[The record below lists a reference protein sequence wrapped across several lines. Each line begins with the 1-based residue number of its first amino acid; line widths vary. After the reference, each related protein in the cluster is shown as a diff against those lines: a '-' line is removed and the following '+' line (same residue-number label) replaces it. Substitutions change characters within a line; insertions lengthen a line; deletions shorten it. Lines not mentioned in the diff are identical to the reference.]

1 MPLQMRAGRS
11 RQPDRNHKS
20 RSRPPAESQDEL
32 EAFLRAAF
40 RFRPEA
46 IAPLAQRI
54 RGRVRA
60 VKIQKPT
67 ELKAPDQRTSLLPP
81 SQNAAA
87 CSHRTADELLAAA
100 RAGDAAAF
108 GELAHGLKRRLLA
121 AAMHITR
128 NQHDAE
134 DIVQTA
140 CLNAFS
146 HIKTFRGECAFSTW
160 LLRITV
166 NEALAC
172 SRELRRAQ
180 LNTEELDDY
189 DEGVF
194 QERPL
199 GDWQA
204 QPESLAARHQL
215 RQVLRAEL
223 EKLPLKY
230 SAVFVMRD
238 VEGFSTA
245 AVAEALNLTLTAV
258 RVRLLRARSKL
269 RERLRAHF
277 AGAGG
282 LPQLRPSSSA
292 RVAL

>member
-1 MPLQMRAGRS
+1 MASARS
-11 RQPDRNHKS
+11 NSNRTKQAAKKQS
-20 RSRPPAESQDEL
+20 EL
-32 EAFLRAAF
+32 PRYSELDLLLRAAF
-40 RFRPEA
+40 RFRPESV
-46 IAPLAQRI
+46 APLAQRI
-54 RGRVRA
+54 RGRVHSARTEKRA
-60 VKIQKPT
+60 ERPAPEGKRKLPT
-67 ELKAPDQRTSLLPP
+67 PRHEAV
-81 SQNAAA
+81 A
-87 CSHRTADELLAAA
+87 CSPSATQDELLAAA
-100 RAGDAAAF
+100 RTGDAAAF
-108 GELAHGLKRRLLA
+108 GELAHRLKRRLLA

-146 HIKTFRGECAFSTW
+146 HIQTFRGECAFSTW

-172 SRELRRAQ
+172 SRESRRAQ
-180 LNTEELDDY
+180 LNREELDDY

-215 RQVLRAEL
+215 RRVLRAEL
-223 EKLPLKY
+223 EKLPPKY

-245 AVAEALNLTLTAV
+245 EVAEALNLTLTAV
-258 RVRLLRARSKL
+258 RVRLLRARGKL

-282 LPQLRPSSSA
+282 LPQLRPSSGA